1 MDSMQCALV
10 LPPSS
15 RHFGNSPRTIA
26 APGAPTEIELDRITT
41 VPAAT
46 GVNASSPAFR
56 AVIYVAAF
64 ATGAIV
70 MSFEMLGSR
79 YLNPYFGSGIY
90 TWAALIS
97 TVLAALT
104 AGYFLGGF
112 IADRTVSASVL
123 GAIVSVASL
132 YLLALPSFAD
142 VILGFVSNTM
152 DDVRL
157 GSLCAALA
165 IMVLPVALLGV
176 YSPFAIRLVLRAA
189 QHSGTIS
196 GAVYGVSTAGSIAGT
211 LGTTFFLIPTIG
223 TRAITLLLGV
233 AGLCCG
239 LLLFALGRLHRPA
252 KGAAA
257 AVLAAFA
264 LLALGGDRAWSD
276 DVFDANVRARMLKHS
291 DGRVAHLETEYNNL
305 FIDKHGSLLGLSSM
319 YTGRPNYIESI
330 VDLKDPDA
338 MPVPY
343 DQTMTAALAYP
354 KAPKRILMIGLG
366 AGSISSYLGRAM
378 PDAQIDVVELD
389 PGVISAGKDYFGLRD
404 TDRVRL
410 IASDGRVYLNR
421 HKDLYDLILL
431 DAFRELGI
439 PFHLLTREFYGLV
452 KEHLAPDGAMASN
465 VAANTKLY
473 LSTLVTLGAVFPTV
487 DAYPDWLDRSEAQV
501 TAVAMP
507 VPRPTADALQ
517 QSATALQQQYHFR
530 YPLPALARKRVTEP
544 SSEGGE
550 LLTDDFA
557 PADLYRVTPVKLPKR

>member
-1 MDSMQCALV
+1 M
-10 LPPSS
+10 
-15 RHFGNSPRTIA
+15 
-26 APGAPTEIELDRITT
+26 TT
-41 VPAAT
+41 ASAAT
-46 GVNASSPAFR
+46 RVNASSPMFR
-56 AVIYVAAF
+56 AVIYIVAF
-64 ATGAIV
+64 VTGAIV

-112 IADRTVSASVL
+112 IADRTVSAAVL

-165 IMVLPVALLGV
+165 IMVLPVALFGV
-176 YSPFAIRLVLRAA
+176 YSPFAVRLVLRAA
-189 QHSGTIS
+189 QHSGTVS
-196 GAVYGVSTAGSIAGT
+196 GTVYGVSTAGSIAGT
-211 LGTTFFLIPTIG
+211 LGTTFILIPTIG
-223 TRAITLLLGV
+223 TRAITLLLGA

-239 LLLFALGRLHRPA
+239 LLLFALGRLHWPA

-257 AVLAAFA
+257 AALAAFA
-264 LLALGGDRAWSD
+264 VLVLGGDRAWSD
-276 DVFDANVRARMLKHS
+276 DVFDAHVRAQMLKHG

-319 YTGRPNYIESI
+319 YTGRPNYVESI

-354 KAPKRILMIGLG
+354 AAPKRILMIGLG
-366 AGSISSYLGRAM
+366 AGSISTYLGRAM
-378 PDAQIDVVELD
+378 PAAQIDVVELD
-389 PGVISAGKDYFGLRD
+389 PGVISAGKDYFGLRE

-421 HKDLYDLILL
+421 NKVLYDLILL

-439 PFHLLTREFYGLV
+439 PFHMLTREFYGLV
-452 KEHLAPDGAMASN
+452 KEHLAPGGAMASN

-487 DAYPDWLDRSEAQV
+487 DVYPDFIDRSEAQAI
-501 TAVAMP
+501 AVAMP
-507 VPRPTADALQ
+507 ASRPTADGLLG
-517 QSATALQQQYHFR
+517 SAAALQQQYHFR
-530 YPLPALARKRVTEP
+530 YPLPALAGHRVVEP
-544 SSEGGE
+544 NSEGGD

-557 PADLYRVTPVKLPKR
+557 PADLYRVTPVKLPKRQ